1 MPIFKYTCP
10 KCENSQDL
18 LVAKDE
24 KDEQKC
30 SSCDVL
36 MVRKF
41 PTPNIPRDKSPYDLL
56 DGPAA
61 TRASGNPARQG
72 RGRGKAKWRDK

>member
-1 MPIFKYTCP
+1 MIVFDYLCP
-10 KCENSQDL
+10 SCMSTDERFVSKSEQDAQMCGVCE
-18 LVAKDE
+18 VE
-24 KDEQKC
+24 
-30 SSCDVL
+30 
-36 MVRKF
+36 MIRKF
-41 PTPNIPRDKSPYDLL
+41 PTPFIPRNQTPYDLL